1 MGIFL
6 LLLSYFC
13 WCYSQKG
20 LSKGLDLVGQKANF
34 LEGVVIEGR
43 ILACPPPPQAEFGWT
58 KREAGNVLYT
68 ISISISILLGFVR
81 RIRIE
86 FLNCCSGK
94 YHLSVY
100 VKQIS
105 KSGDHLEIKNLLH
118 PHRAKKMLKNLE
130 LNIFKRLL
138 PRNHFEKPILFN
150 IRSP

>member
-1 MGIFL
+1 ML
-6 LLLSYFC
+6 LF
-13 WCYSQKG
+13 SQKG
-20 LSKGLDLVGQKANF
+20 LSKGLDFGGTKGKLPRRGWHRGPNF
-34 LEGVVIEGR
+34 DM
-43 ILACPPPPQAEFGWT
+43 PPPQAEFGWT
-58 KREAGNVLYT
+58 KREAGNVLHT

-81 RIRIE
+81 RIRIQ

-138 PRNHFEKPILFN
+138 PRNRFEKPILFN